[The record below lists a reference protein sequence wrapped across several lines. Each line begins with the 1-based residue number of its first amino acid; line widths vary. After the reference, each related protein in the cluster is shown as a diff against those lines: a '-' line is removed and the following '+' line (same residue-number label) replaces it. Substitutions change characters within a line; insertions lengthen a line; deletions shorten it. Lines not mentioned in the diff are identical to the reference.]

1 MTYGENMKTGL
12 RNHSAT
18 IERRAILAAG
28 LTAALWGVTG
38 IFVRLLPPSSALVVT
53 AGRLGGALIVAFPI
67 FAASKAK
74 RLSLMETLKNPFGY
88 VLASLLAGY
97 YLLATA
103 AFQLAPVAEV
113 ALLLSTPPLFVF
125 ALRRV
130 RGDTP
135 TVLEVLGASL
145 AVAGIALILGP
156 RLTVE
161 EPFDDHRLLG
171 DVLAIC
177 AAVLTALYVCLYRIP
192 ARNRAAPEPT
202 SVTLM
207 TFVSGSV
214 ALTVIGCVMP
224 TTISWEA
231 FNGTNLLI
239 FLGLA
244 ILCTAIPSFAFA
256 FASERLPSV
265 VTATISLL
273 IPLFAGAFAFVIL
286 GENVSSRAIP
296 GSLLVIIGIVTILRQ
311 NKSNP
316 TQR

>member
-1 MTYGENMKTGL
+1 MKTDL
-12 RNHSAT
+12 MNHSAT

-28 LTAALWGVTG
+28 LTAVMWGVTG
-38 IFVRLLPPSSALVVT
+38 IFVRLLPPVSPLAVT
-53 AGRLGGALIVAFPI
+53 AGRLGGALIVALPI
-67 FAASKAK
+67 LAISNAK
-74 RLSLMETLKNPFGY
+74 RSSLMETLKNPFGY
-88 VLASLLAGY
+88 VLASLLTGY

-113 ALLLSTPPLFVF
+113 ALLLSTPPLFVL

-130 RGDTP
+130 RGDAP
-135 TVLEVLGASL
+135 TVLELLGAGL

-156 RLTVE
+156 RLTVAE
-161 EPFDDHRLLG
+161 RFGSRRLLG

-177 AAVLTALYVCLYRIP
+177 AAVLTALYVYLYRHL
-192 ARNRAAPEPT
+192 AKTRRAPEPT

-207 TFVSGSV
+207 TFVLGSV
-214 ALTVIGCVMP
+214 ALAAIGWVVR

-231 FNGTNLLI
+231 FSGTRLLI

-244 ILCTAIPSFAFA
+244 IFCTAIPSFAFA

-273 IPLFAGAFAFVIL
+273 IPLFAAAFAFAIL
-286 GENVSSRAIP
+286 GENVSSTAIP
-296 GSLLVIIGIVTILRQ
+296 GSVLVVAGIVIILRQ
-311 NKSNP
+311 SNQVRGCGRP
-316 TQR
+316 IYA